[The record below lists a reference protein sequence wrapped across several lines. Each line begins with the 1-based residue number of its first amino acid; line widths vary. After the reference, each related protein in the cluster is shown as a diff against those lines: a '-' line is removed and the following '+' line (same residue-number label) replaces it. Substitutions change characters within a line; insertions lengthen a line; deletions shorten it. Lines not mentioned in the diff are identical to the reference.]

1 MKRKKRKSNTQA
13 NKRTKVEQFKALNIN
28 NIGKSPSRSTSS
40 TKQSQEEPLKQQIK
54 QLQKEVQHLEHNSNI
69 KETNLEMA
77 SNTTETSSKIWK

>member
-13 NKRTKVEQFKALNIN
+13 NKRTKIEQFKALNIN
-28 NIGKSPSRSTSS
+28 NIGKSSSRSTSS

-69 KETNLEMA
+69 NETNLEMA